1 MKGHYMMKVLAITAI
16 VGLATAMASGGRDEE
31 QIVEELI
38 SKRTDAM
45 SRFYASEIDLK
56 EAETLLKETEK
67 GSLLEKDIENL
78 RSYFRTDIEPVI
90 KYQFTE
96 IEFTEK
102 EEDLLCAD
110 VTMDWETGG
119 MEKNEKIR
127 TYYSVICEKE
137 GDSFKLVQFF

>member
-127 TYYSVICEKE
+127 AYYSVICEKE

>member
-1 MKGHYMMKVLAITAI
+1 MRGHYMMKVLAVTAVI
-16 VGLATAMASGGRDEE
+16 GLATAMASAGGDDE

-45 SRFYASEIDLK
+45 SRFYASEINLK

-67 GSLLEKDIENL
+67 GLLLETDLENL
-78 RSYFRTDIEPVI
+78 KNYFRTDIEPV
-90 KYQFTE
+90 TE
-96 IEFTEK
+96 YHFVGIEFTEK

-110 VTMDWETGG
+110 VTMDWETAG
-119 MEKNEKIR
+119 MEGSER
-127 TYYSVICEKE
+127 TRAYYSVICEKE